1 MLSTP
6 PAFVLSQNQTLHR
19 NVSLIWQ
26 TDKLTVV
33 KFCLC
38 SNEITGFQI
47 VISDPETSLV
57 SLINFGD
64 SKKSLKRLNN
74 AAPALTYGTLLSSQ
88 VTVAHSHRTIMCPA
102 RAAAKLI
109 TAISA
114 WSNQGSTSPLGF
126 YVWLFCSTYYLGPKL
141 KLRLHEVR
149 FTARS
154 VTIRGEN
161 KFGQIEIKP

>member
-1 MLSTP
+1 
-6 PAFVLSQNQTLHR
+6 
-19 NVSLIWQ
+19 VSLIWQ

-88 VTVAHSHRTIMCPA
+88 VTVAHSKNKRKT
-102 RAAAKLI
+102 L
-109 TAISA
+109 TF
-114 WSNQGSTSPLGF
+114 LGQRPN
-126 YVWLFCSTYYLGPKL
+126 L
-141 KLRLHEVR
+141 
-149 FTARS
+149 
-154 VTIRGEN
+154 
-161 KFGQIEIKP
+161 

>member
-64 SKKSLKRLNN
+64 STNRLTKCRSGIDLWHAVEFSSYGCALEKLAKN
-74 AAPALTYGTLLSSQ
+74 AYFS
-88 VTVAHSHRTIMCPA
+88 
-102 RAAAKLI
+102 RAASKLI
-109 TAISA
+109 TA
-114 WSNQGSTSPLGF
+114 
-126 YVWLFCSTYYLGPKL
+126 YL
-141 KLRLHEVR
+141 
-149 FTARS
+149 S
-154 VTIRGEN
+154 
-161 KFGQIEIKP
+161 GQIRAFTRALTRPYQPYLFGDLQYVQINLPVSLQGVEL